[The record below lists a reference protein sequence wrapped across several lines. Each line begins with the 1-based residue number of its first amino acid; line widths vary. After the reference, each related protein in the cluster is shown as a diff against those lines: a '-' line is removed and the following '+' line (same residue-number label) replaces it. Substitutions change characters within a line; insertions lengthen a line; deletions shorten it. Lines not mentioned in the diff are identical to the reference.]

1 MWRTYASLSDEEDDA
16 EAGGGD
22 SFDGDSELASPTT
35 RSRKR
40 SSAVERESV
49 RSELHHANTLLSKP
63 TPLTALTHA
72 RLQFSELP
80 GLPEDLSEYPH
91 YHFSRFLNI

>member
-1 MWRTYASLSDEEDDA
+1 MTASASNELRVIDQEEAVEDDA

-49 RSELHHANTLLSKP
+49 RSELHHANTLLS
-63 TPLTALTHA
+63 
-72 RLQFSELP
+72 
-80 GLPEDLSEYPH
+80 
-91 YHFSRFLNI
+91 